1 MALAFVSQ
9 IGSGSTTL
17 TAVNT
22 YSGGTLLAAGTLI
35 AGNDSALGTGALTV
49 AANPAGTTLDNT
61 SGATNLANSI
71 ALNPSSNLIIGGSNP
86 LTLAGLISGGGALTK
101 NGAATLILAAD
112 NSYAGGTTI
121 NTGTLQV
128 GNGGTTGSVGTGPV
142 LDDSALV
149 FNRSGTVAVPGAITG
164 TGSLTQDGVAGGT
177 LVLTGANTYA
187 GGTTIA
193 SGVLQLGGGGTSG
206 SIVGNVADADT
217 GTLAFDRSDTMTFA
231 GVISGGGAVSQ
242 IGSGTTVLTGASTYS
257 GGTAISAGTLQLGN
271 GGTSGSITGNVVDNG
286 AFAFDRSDA
295 VTFPGLISGT
305 GSVSQIG
312 SGSTTLTAV
321 NTYSGG
327 TLLAAGTLIAGN
339 DSALG
344 TGALTVAANPA
355 GTTLDNTAA
364 ATILANPIVLDPSA
378 NLTVA
383 GSNPL
388 TLAGLISGGGALTK
402 NGAATLI
409 LAADNSYAGGTTI
422 AAGTLQ
428 LGAGGT
434 TGGIIGDVV
443 NNGTLALDR
452 SDTVT
457 FGGMIAGGGGLNQIG
472 SGTTVLDRRANSYA
486 GPTNVN
492 AGALYVNGDQTAAT
506 GVTTVASGATLGGV
520 GIVGGNVAIANGGT
534 LAPGGVG
541 PTIGTLTIDGDLGL
555 HSGSILNYDF
565 GQNSMVGGPLNDL
578 TVVKGNLTLAGTL
591 NVMTTPGGEFD
602 PGVYR
607 VISYSGSLT
616 DNGLGLGIVPPGSV
630 EVVQT
635 SVANQVNLVVTNGLT
650 LNYWDGAS
658 GPKDNGVVDGG
669 NGVWN
674 STGAG
679 ANDNWTTASGAI
691 NAPWTPAAFAIF
703 EATPGTVMVDNSLG
717 QVTASGMQFASDGY
731 LITGGP
737 ISLVETTAGSGQT
750 IIRVGDGT
758 VVGAGMT
765 ATIASVL
772 QGDTELVKTDLGTL
786 VLSGMNTYTGG
797 TAINGGTVQVAA
809 DNNLG
814 AATSGLRFDGGTLA
828 TTASF
833 TTNRATTLNANGG
846 TFDIAPTTTLTMAGV
861 IGGAGALT
869 KADIG
874 TLVLTGT
881 NTYSGG
887 TTIASGVLQLGA
899 GGTTGSIVGN
909 VADSGTLA
917 FDFSNGMTFA
927 GVISGGGAVSQ
938 IGSGATILTAD
949 NPYTGGTTI
958 NAGTLAVGDFAHPSA
973 ALSGD
978 GPIAVGAGGTLGGY
992 GSVTAAVTND
1002 GVIAPGSATPG
1013 FSGSPTGTFTII
1025 GNLLNQG
1032 AIQLASGES
1041 IGNVLE
1047 VRGNYMSAGGSMAIN
1062 TFLGNDSS
1070 PSDKLV
1076 INGGAATGS
1085 TSVHVTN
1092 VGGPGALTTANGIL
1106 VVDAIS
1112 GATTSPGA
1120 FSLSNPELRA
1130 GAFDYRLFQ
1139 GGVSGSPNDWFLRS
1153 TLVSPPIPPIPPVPP
1168 PPLSPIIGPELAT
1181 YGVVQPLARQLGL
1194 SILGTLDDRVGDT
1207 YQPDGCAVTPAVSPN
1222 ALPTRK
1228 PGPTPAPC
1236 PLFSPSIWGRFF
1248 GQTLDNHYTAFADP
1262 RASGNLGGFQGGI
1275 DLLRGS
1281 LIAGHYERAGLYG
1294 AYGDVNADVNGLV
1307 TNPAA
1312 TADILARTGSM
1323 NLDAWS
1329 AGGYWTHTGP
1339 GGWYLDAVLQGTW
1352 YYGSASTQ
1360 FARLNTDGTGFIG
1373 SLEGGYP
1380 FSWPQL
1386 GPGFVIEPQGQ
1397 ILWQKVSFR
1406 HEYDGLGDVALG
1418 DTTGPSGRIG
1428 LRTKWT
1434 IATAGG
1440 QVWQPY
1446 LRANLWRDLGAEA
1459 DAVYSGTDISQ
1470 AAGEVQVTQ
1479 RLELGGGLT
1488 GRINANVSVFANVD
1502 YEFAVGASESEKR
1515 NGVRGAFGA
1524 RYTW

>member
-1 MALAFVSQ
+1 MA
-9 IGSGSTTL
+9 
-17 TAVNT
+17 
-22 YSGGTLLAAGTLI
+22 
-35 AGNDSALGTGALTV
+35 
-49 AANPAGTTLDNT
+49 
-61 SGATNLANSI
+61 
-71 ALNPSSNLIIGGSNP
+71 GSNP
-86 LTLAGLISGGGALTK
+86 LTLTGTISGGGALTK
-101 NGAATLILAAD
+101 NGASTLILTAD

-121 NTGTLQV
+121 NAGILQV
-128 GNGGTTGSVGTGPV
+128 GNGGASGSVGTGPV
-142 LDDSALV
+142 LDDAALV
-149 FNRSGTVAVPGAITG
+149 FDRSGTVAVPGAITG
-164 TGSLTQDGVAGGT
+164 TGSLTQEGPGGT
-177 LVLTGANTYA
+177 LVLTGANTY
-187 GGTTIA
+187 
-193 SGVLQLGGGGTSG
+193 S
-206 SIVGNVADADT
+206 
-217 GTLAFDRSDTMTFA
+217 
-231 GVISGGGAVSQ
+231 
-242 IGSGTTVLTGASTYS
+242 
-257 GGTAISAGTLQLGN
+257 
-271 GGTSGSITGNVVDNG
+271 
-286 AFAFDRSDA
+286 
-295 VTFPGLISGT
+295 
-305 GSVSQIG
+305 
-312 SGSTTLTAV
+312 
-321 NTYSGG
+321 
-327 TLLAAGTLIAGN
+327 
-339 DSALG
+339 
-344 TGALTVAANPA
+344 
-355 GTTLDNTAA
+355 
-364 ATILANPIVLDPSA
+364 
-378 NLTVA
+378 
-383 GSNPL
+383 
-388 TLAGLISGGGALTK
+388 
-402 NGAATLI
+402 
-409 LAADNSYAGGTTI
+409 GGTTI

-434 TGGIIGDVV
+434 TGSIVGNVANTGTLAFDRSDTTTFAGVISGLGAVAQIGSGTTILTGSNSYGGGTAITAGTLQLGNGGTAGSITGNVVDNGALAFDRSDPVSFGGTISGTGAVNQIGTGSTTLTATNTYSGGTLLAAGELIAGNISALGTGALTVGANAAGTTLDNTAAAPSLANAIILNPSANLTVAGSNPLTLTGTISGGGALTKNGASTLILTADNSYAGGTTINAGILQVGNGGASGSIIGNVAD
-443 NNGTLALDR
+443 NSGTLALDR

-472 SGTTVLDRRANSYA
+472 SGTTVLTGANSYA

-506 GVTTVASGATLGGV
+506 GATTVASGATLGGV
-520 GIVGGNVAIANGGT
+520 GVVGGNVAIANGGT

-541 PTIGTLTIDGDLGL
+541 PTIGTLTINGDLGL

-565 GQNSMVGGPLNDL
+565 GQNSVVGGPLNDL

-591 NVMTTPGGEFD
+591 NVTTTPGAEFD

-607 VISYSGSLT
+607 VISYSGALT

-635 SVANQVNLVVTNGLT
+635 SVTNQVNLVVTTGLT
-650 LNYWDGAS
+650 LNYWDGAL
-658 GPKDNGVVDGG
+658 GPKDNGVVNGG

-679 ANDNWTTASGAI
+679 ANDNWTNASGAI

-703 EATPGTVMVDNSLG
+703 QAAPGIVMVDNSLG
-717 QVTASGMQFASDGY
+717 QITASGMQFASDGY

-758 VVGAGMT
+758 AAGADMT

-772 QGDTELVKTDLGTL
+772 QGGTELVKTDLGTL

-809 DNNLG
+809 DDNLG
-814 AATSGLRFDGGTLA
+814 ASTSGLSFDGGTLA
-828 TTASF
+828 ATASF
-833 TTNRATTLNANGG
+833 ATNRATTLNANGG
-846 TFDIAPTTTLTMAGV
+846 TFDVAPTTTLTMTGA

-887 TTIASGVLQLGA
+887 TTIASGILQLGD
-899 GGTTGSIVGN
+899 GGTSGSIVGN
-909 VADSGTLA
+909 VADSGALA
-917 FDFSNGMTFA
+917 FDRSDIVTFGGA
-927 GVISGGGAVSQ
+927 ISGGGTVAQ
-938 IGSGATILTAD
+938 IGSGTTILTAD

-958 NAGTLAVGDFAHPSA
+958 SAGTLAVGDFAHQSA
-973 ALSGD
+973 ALSGG

-992 GSVTAAVTND
+992 GSVTGAVTD
-1002 GVIAPGSATPG
+1002 GGVISPGSATPG
-1013 FSGSPTGTFTII
+1013 FSGAPTGTFTII

-1032 AIQLASGES
+1032 AIQFASGES

-1062 TFLGNDSS
+1062 TFLGGDGS
-1070 PSDKLV
+1070 PSDRLV
-1076 INGGAATGS
+1076 INGGVATGS

-1153 TLVSPPIPPIPPVPP
+1153 TLVSPPTPPVPPVPP

-1207 YQPDGCAVTPAVSPN
+1207 YEPDGCGVAPAAPSVG
-1222 ALPTRK
+1222 LPTRK
-1228 PGPTPAPC
+1228 TGPTPAPC
-1236 PLFSPSIWGRFF
+1236 PLFSPSVWGRFF

-1281 LIAGHYERAGLYG
+1281 LMAGHYERAGLYG
-1294 AYGDVNADVNGLV
+1294 AFGDVSADVNGLV
-1307 TNPAA
+1307 TNLAA
-1312 TADILARTGSM
+1312 TADILTRTGSM

-1352 YYGSASTQ
+1352 YYGSSSTQ
-1360 FARLNTDGTGFIG
+1360 FARLNTDGTGFIA

-1380 FSWPQL
+1380 FALPQL

-1406 HEYDGLGDVALG
+1406 HNYDGLGDVALG

-1446 LRANLWRDLGAEA
+1446 LRANLWQDWGAQA
-1459 DAVYSGTDISQ
+1459 NTTYSGADVVPLSTR
-1470 AAGEVQVTQ
+1470 VTL
-1479 RLELGGGLT
+1479 LELGGGLT
-1488 GRINANVSVFANVD
+1488 GKINANVSLFANAD
-1502 YEFAVGASESEKR
+1502 YEFAVGDT
-1515 NGVRGAFGA
+1515 NGQRRDSVRGTLGA